1 MTQYRQRGIL
11 AFLSLKLNLFV
22 CVCVIFI
29 MLFILCIFMGYFD
42 SQAEKKTLLLHTYHS
57 YDSVVF
63 CPIEIFY
70 LLDKYRFIFIIINHA
85 H

>member
-1 MTQYRQRGIL
+1 MTQYRQKRDSGY
-11 AFLSLKLNLFV
+11 FMSKTDFV
-22 CVCVIFI
+22 CVCMCNSYNAI
-29 MLFILCIFMGYFD
+29 ILCIFMGYFD
-42 SQAEKKTLLLHTYHS
+42 SRVKKTLLLHTYHS
-57 YDSVVF
+57 YGSVVF